1 MYHEG
6 QTLATSN
13 LLPNTIKDCSD
24 KTVKNIMS
32 QNIVRKRPPIV
43 INNFP
48 ENQTV
53 FPKKKIV
60 PGELPFSDA
69 VKNKA
74 TNPLNDAVKNK
85 TTNPTINFFS
95 DSIAKGIRLRES
107 LTNMLN
113 REKQECI
120 VFQELH
126 LHNFYII

>member
-1 MYHEG
+1 MYYEG

-13 LLPNTIKDCSD
+13 LLPNTFKDCSD
-24 KTVKNIMS
+24 KTDKNIMS

-60 PGELPFSDA
+60 PGELPFSDT
-69 VKNKA
+69 VKHKA

-85 TTNPTINFFS
+85 TTNPTIKTFFGQYCERH
-95 DSIAKGIRLRES
+95 KTER
-107 LTNMLN
+107 
-113 REKQECI
+113 
-120 VFQELH
+120 V
-126 LHNFYII
+126 